1 MSRKSRNRLARIAAL
16 HLSLVCSGLLWQLA
30 HAQDKVESF
39 KHYLV
44 ALNRYYSYLQEV
56 ASSEYWTSE
65 DGRTV
70 PRMPMQIRYQV
81 DDQIAGTPKDAA
93 LAKTAAAEIKR
104 GIQRVLGLA
113 GIGVCPDSDPDD
125 GRCPS
130 LHVMIGVTRRDPGQD
145 DIYMPLFPVP
155 SGAEELNLRG
165 ISETDIAGM
174 EVHAGQLNYEMDCSG
189 RIALTQARYPSRV
202 AIYVTLLEGA
212 PFKGGSAD
220 LATGVSLCV
229 ARALKIPALY
239 VQDARHLDYVIR
251 QDVRV
256 MKAAAVY
263 LQRVPKDRD
272 PTIALVEALKAG
284 IGE

>member
-1 MSRKSRNRLARIAAL
+1 
-16 HLSLVCSGLLWQLA
+16 
-30 HAQDKVESF
+30 
-39 KHYLV
+39 
-44 ALNRYYSYLQEV
+44 
-56 ASSEYWTSE
+56 
-65 DGRTV
+65 
-70 PRMPMQIRYQV
+70 
-81 DDQIAGTPKDAA
+81 
-93 LAKTAAAEIKR
+93 
-104 GIQRVLGLA
+104 
-113 GIGVCPDSDPDD
+113 
-125 GRCPS
+125 
-130 LHVMIGVTRRDPGQD
+130 MIGVTRRDPGQD
-145 DIYMPLFPVP
+145 VIYMPLFPVP

-202 AIYVTLLEGA
+202 AIYVTLLDGV

-239 VQDARHLDYVIR
+239 VKDARHLDYVIR

-272 PTIALVEALKAG
+272 PTIALVEALKAA